1 MRANPQEGVLMSV
14 FKNSEELRS
23 FIATETSGVT
33 SEVLGFLGDEN
44 YLQIFEESWASGFK
58 TVGQLSYNEKE
69 DYYLLEVL
77 DGEPTT
83 FVVDGFSVTELI
95 R

>member
-1 MRANPQEGVLMSV
+1 MRANPQKGVLMLV

-23 FIATETSGVT
+23 FIVTETSGIT
-33 SEVLGFLGDEN
+33 SEVLGFLGDDSSID
-44 YLQIFEESWASGFK
+44 IFEESWASGFK

-77 DGEPTT
+77 DGEPTVFT
-83 FVVDGFSVTELI
+83 VDGFSVVELI